1 MNQNEEMEPPVSD
14 NTEGDPTAPI
24 QAGEEAGSAG
34 NALTDRFVR
43 ALQIEGDAS
52 LSDALAGCVTAGRD
66 VHLTDALGGAVVAG
80 AAIDLSDSAGG
91 IIVAGGNTSLQDSP
105 VGLLFSRQATVEN
118 STIGVLLTPQVAL
131 GDNVKVI
138 ASTRQAIA
146 FGTAFGLVAGLV
158 GLLFRR
164 RR

>member
-1 MNQNEEMEPPVSD
+1 M
-14 NTEGDPTAPI
+14 
-24 QAGEEAGSAG
+24 
-34 NALTDRFVR
+34 
-43 ALQIEGDAS
+43 
-52 LSDALAGCVTAGRD
+52 
-66 VHLTDALGGAVVAG
+66 GGVVVAG

-91 IIVAGGNTSLQDSP
+91 VLVAGGNTSLQDSP
-105 VGLLFSRQATVEN
+105 VGLLVSRQATVEN

-131 GDNVKVI
+131 GENVKVI

-146 FGTAFGLVAGLV
+146 FGAAFGLMAGLV